1 MGANRIIQRMRQDVF
16 SHIQKMPIR
25 YFDNLPAGKVVARI
39 TNDTEAVRDL
49 YVTVLSTFI
58 TSGVYMLGIFTAL
71 FMLDVRLA
79 AVCLLII
86 PILMIWSVV
95 YRKYASVFN
104 QKIRSINSDIN
115 AKMNESIQGMPIIQA
130 FRREKE
136 TMKEFE
142 ELNEAHFRY
151 KNKML
156 SLNSLMSHSLV
167 NVLRNLAFVGL
178 IWYFGGASLS
188 AAGIVSIGVLYAFV
202 DYLNRLFQPVTGIV
216 NQFSKLELAR
226 VSAARVF
233 ELLQK
238 EETEEEGAPADRKA
252 EGTVEFRD
260 VSFGYRKGDEV
271 LKQISFTAEK
281 GRRSPSSAI
290 RGPAKAPS

>member
-1 MGANRIIQRMRQDVF
+1 MPADYSDFNDLVGCVPQIRI
-16 SHIQKMPIR
+16 
-25 YFDNLPAGKVVARI
+25 
-39 TNDTEAVRDL
+39 
-49 YVTVLSTFI
+49 
-58 TSGVYMLGIFTAL
+58 
-71 FMLDVRLA
+71 RLQ
-79 AVCLLII
+79 
-86 PILMIWSVV
+86 P
-95 YRKYASVFN
+95 
-104 QKIRSINSDIN
+104 KIRSINSNIN

-233 ELLQK
+233 ELYRRRKQK
-238 EETEEEGAPADRKA
+238 KKALPQTER
-252 EGTVEFRD
+252 
-260 VSFGYRKGDEV
+260 RKG
-271 LKQISFTAEK
+271 QWN
-281 GRRSPSSAI
+281 SAMFLLGI
-290 RGPAKAPS
+290 ERETRC